1 MPVSIRICFRRRSR
15 ILNPEGLSYRSADIE
30 HPLADSHKDVDR
42 KAADHIADRI
52 AVDRKAADRKAADR
66 IAVDRMAASAVCCP
80 A

>member
-30 HPLADSHKDVDR
+30 HPLADSHKAVDR

-52 AVDRKAADRKAADR
+52 AVDRKAADR

>member
-1 MPVSIRICFRRRSR
+1 M
-15 ILNPEGLSYRSADIE
+15 NPEGLSYRSADIE
-30 HPLADSHKDVDR
+30 HPLADSHKAVDR

-52 AVDRKAADRKAADR
+52 AVDRKAADHIADRIAADR